1 MEAGQKTP
9 RPGRARSLRPGAVNA
24 PRVPPTG
31 SLIGGAYR
39 VKRTLGRGGMGV
51 VLLCE
56 DVRLD
61 RDVAVKIVSPDYLKE
76 SDSRAKF
83 ALEARA
89 MAGVRHENVAN
100 LYAFGEH
107 EGQPYFV
114 MEYVPGTTVAEWVY
128 RHTQASLVTD
138 ADEVVGI
145 LEQVCRGLTAIHRAG
160 IIHGDIKPGN
170 VLLGPSFRAVVTDF
184 GLMRWLGQAENLAV
198 VIGTPAYIPPEVV
211 HADDSGLRLTP
222 AADVYALGVTAYE
235 MFTGRLPYAI
245 ASVEDLFR
253 VHQAHLEPPSLTEAR
268 PDLSGELGEVVG
280 RALAGDLRVRYASAD
295 ELRRAL
301 VGVRMRLGSTEKAHR
316 IVVADDDEDFLA
328 LVAETVRAAFPRAS
342 VVEAR
347 DGGTA
352 LRAIEAQKTSLA
364 IVDLRM
370 PGLNGFELVAALR
383 GSEQAA
389 DVPIVVVTAHGGAT
403 DWSLLSSMGAAGF
416 LVKPLDPY
424 ALVAL
429 ARSLVDA
436 SEPRRVAR
444 ST

>member
-1 MEAGQKTP
+1 
-9 RPGRARSLRPGAVNA
+9 
-24 PRVPPTG
+24 
-31 SLIGGAYR
+31 
-39 VKRTLGRGGMGV
+39 
-51 VLLCE
+51 
-56 DVRLD
+56 
-61 RDVAVKIVSPDYLKE
+61 
-76 SDSRAKF
+76 
-83 ALEARA
+83 
-89 MAGVRHENVAN
+89 
-100 LYAFGEH
+100 
-107 EGQPYFV
+107 
-114 MEYVPGTTVAEWVY
+114 
-128 RHTQASLVTD
+128 
-138 ADEVVGI
+138 
-145 LEQVCRGLTAIHRAG
+145 
-160 IIHGDIKPGN
+160 
-170 VLLGPSFRAVVTDF
+170 
-184 GLMRWLGQAENLAV
+184 
-198 VIGTPAYIPPEVV
+198 
-211 HADDSGLRLTP
+211 
-222 AADVYALGVTAYE
+222 
-235 MFTGRLPYAI
+235 
-245 ASVEDLFR
+245 
-253 VHQAHLEPPSLTEAR
+253 
-268 PDLSGELGEVVG
+268 
-280 RALAGDLRVRYASAD
+280 VRYASAD

-347 DGGTA
+347 DGETA